1 MRTKFRLLSALA
13 MLAALSA
20 PGLAADLDQII
31 PSPVIEDNYAPV
43 EIGNG
48 WYIRGDISYDLKT
61 STTADYLTYDG
72 ISYSTNP
79 YDKFNL
85 GAGGDVSF
93 GAGYQFNSWL
103 RADATI
109 GHWRRD
115 VNGAD
120 VGSGPCGIAGAPITA
135 VGCRSVDATTAH
147 AWEFMAN
154 GYADLG
160 TFVGITPY
168 LGAGAGLTQIRY
180 DALSNRS
187 ICTDAAGLDIAG
199 CTSVASHAALRGD
212 WRFTWALMAGASM
225 DISKNVKFDLGYR
238 YAHYSGG
245 DMFGWDAFTAG
256 LGASG
261 VQGTDNGFGQ
271 HQIKAGIRYALW

>member
-1 MRTKFRLLSALA
+1 MRTIFRLLPAMA

-20 PGLAADLDQII
+20 PGHAADLDQII
-31 PSPVIEDNYAPV
+31 PAPALEDNYAPV

-48 WYIRGDISYDLKT
+48 WYIRGDISYDLST
-61 STTADYLTYDG
+61 STSGSYLTYDG
-72 ISYSTNP
+72 VSYSTNP
-79 YDKFNL
+79 YDNFDL
-85 GAGGDVSF
+85 GAGGDVAF

-103 RADATI
+103 RADATL
-109 GHWRRD
+109 GYWQRD

-120 VGSGPCGIAGAPITA
+120 VGSGPCGIFGAPATA
-135 VGCRSVDATTAH
+135 VGCRSVDTTKLK
-147 AWEFMAN
+147 AWEVMAN

-160 TFVGITPY
+160 TFVGVTPY
-168 LGAGAGLTQIRY
+168 LGAGLGMTQFSYGNLT
-180 DALSNRS
+180 NRS
-187 ICTDAAGLDIAG
+187 FCTDAAGLDVPG
-199 CTSVASHAALRGD
+199 CSSVATHGSLGGN

-245 DMFGWDAFTAG
+245 DMFGWDVFTAR

-261 VQGTDNGFGQ
+261 AQGSDNGFGQ